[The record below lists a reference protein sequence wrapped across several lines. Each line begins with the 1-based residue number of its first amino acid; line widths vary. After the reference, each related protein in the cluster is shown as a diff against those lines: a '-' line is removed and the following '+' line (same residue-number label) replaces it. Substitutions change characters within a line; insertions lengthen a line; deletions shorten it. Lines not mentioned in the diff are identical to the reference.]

1 MSNSLDPDQARHFVR
16 PDRLQT
22 VCKGYQQT
30 ILHVVGKELSM
41 QFYLSVTA
49 PPPSYAEC
57 AFGRQDIRDENHDE
71 HTSGDTNWA
80 PAYPYYD
87 WSRHSNMLF
96 GGEAPGIA
104 RPNPPEYDQI

>member
-1 MSNSLDPDQARHFVR
+1 MVNRSNTVYLRH
-16 PDRLQT
+16 D
-22 VCKGYQQT
+22 CYT
-30 ILHVVGKELSM
+30 IFFSHLFHFFL
-41 QFYLSVTA
+41 VTA

-87 WSRHSNMLF
+87 WSRHSNMMF
-96 GGEAPGIA
+96 GGETPGVA
-104 RPNPPEYDQI
+104 RPNPPDYDQI

>member
-1 MSNSLDPDQARHFVR
+1 
-16 PDRLQT
+16 
-22 VCKGYQQT
+22 
-30 ILHVVGKELSM
+30 M